1 MRTPSPRC
9 GDRLGDPVLA
19 WLVQLIGDGLYLRTL
34 IGTPLPPGLDVSDVL
49 ALLRP
54 HLPPGEAGT

>member
-1 MRTPSPRC
+1 
-9 GDRLGDPVLA
+9 LGDPALA

-34 IGTPLPPGLDVSDVL
+34 IGTPLPDGLSVDDVL

-54 HLPPGEAGT
+54 HLPPGESGF

>member
-9 GDRLGDPVLA
+9 GYRLGDPVLA

-54 HLPPGEAGT
+54 HLPAES